1 MNQELNTKLKDLS
14 SFYALNVG
22 TLSQALWH
30 EQESLGLS
38 NKEVVAIITSLAQ
51 VKERID
57 TQIGEIQALVNRKD
71 ASNPE

>member
-57 TQIGEIQALVNRKD
+57 TQISEIQALVNRKD